1 MIILNIRE
9 RGHLIEI
16 PGIPSFRTPATV
28 DISKGDI
35 RTIIGHLKVCD
46 ITDYEITAT
55 NDIDGKQ
62 EKYNAKDFSTK
73 KPKKAI
79 KNKKKKPDKKT
90 ENRLDRLEKMIEMM
104 YKKSA
109 DDSPKKV
116 EQTSNHMEQFK
127 KDVLDTIKNIN
138 ITNVNPKL
146 VSEELEDEEV
156 APFIPE
162 IDIKGMKLKSQGNI
176 KTIKKDVEDTD
187 DAADALSKLLN
198 K

>member
-16 PGIPSFRTPATV
+16 PGMASFRTPATV

-46 ITDYEITAT
+46 ITDYEITAS
-55 NDIDGKQ
+55 NDNGSKEI
-62 EKYNAKDFSTK
+62 YNSKDFSTAKSKTKVKQKVK
-73 KPKKAI
+73 KS
-79 KNKKKKPDKKT
+79 DKKL
-90 ENRLDRLEKMIEMM
+90 ENRIDRIEKMIETL

-109 DDSPKKV
+109 DDSPKNI
-116 EQTSNHMEQFK
+116 EQKTNDTEQVQK
-127 KDVLDTIKNIN
+127 QILNAIKNLN
-138 ITNVNPKL
+138 IGDGVK
-146 VSEELEDEEV
+146 EIQDAEDDV

-162 IDIKGMKLKSQGNI
+162 IDTEGMKLRSQGNI
-176 KTIKKDVEDTD
+176 KTIKKDMEDTD

>member
-1 MIILNIRE
+1 MIILKIRE

-16 PGIPSFRTPATV
+16 PGIPSFRTPATI

-35 RTIIGHLKVCD
+35 RTTIGHLKVCD

-73 KPKKAI
+73 NPKKAI
-79 KNKKKKPDKKT
+79 KNKKKKSDKKT
-90 ENRLDRLEKMIEMM
+90 ESRLDRLETMIEMM
-104 YKKSA
+104 YKKSS

-116 EQTSNHMEQFK
+116 EQTTNQMEQFQK
-127 KDVLDTIKNIN
+127 RVLDTLKSINVKN
-138 ITNVNPKL
+138 VDPKS
-146 VSEELEDEEV
+146 VSEELEDEV

-176 KTIKKDVEDTD
+176 KTIKKDSEKTD

>member
-16 PGIPSFRTPATV
+16 PGMASFRTPATV

-46 ITDYEITAT
+46 ITDYEITAS
-55 NDIDGKQ
+55 NDNGSKEI
-62 EKYNAKDFSTK
+62 YNSKDFSTAKSKTKVKQKVK
-73 KPKKAI
+73 KS
-79 KNKKKKPDKKT
+79 DKKL
-90 ENRLDRLEKMIEMM
+90 ENRIDRIEKMIETL

-109 DDSPKKV
+109 DDSPKNI
-116 EQTSNHMEQFK
+116 EQKTNDTEQVQK
-127 KDVLDTIKNIN
+127 QILNAIKNLN
-138 ITNVNPKL
+138 IGDGVK
-146 VSEELEDEEV
+146 EIQDAEDDV

-162 IDIKGMKLKSQGNI
+162 IDTEGMKLRSQGNT
-176 KTIKKDVEDTD
+176 KTIKKDREDTD

>member
-73 KPKKAI
+73 NPKKAI

-116 EQTSNHMEQFK
+116 EQTTNQMEQFQK
-127 KDVLDTIKNIN
+127 RVLDTLKNIN
-138 ITNVNPKL
+138 VKNVDPKS
-146 VSEELEDEEV
+146 VSEELEDEV

-176 KTIKKDVEDTD
+176 KTIKKDYEKTD